1 MRLLMNTTLL
11 YPLVLF
17 LHILGAFGLTAAIT
31 LEAIGL
37 RGLRRAV
44 RTDDALMWLGISRG
58 LVLRLA
64 PASLGLI
71 LITGLYMTATAW
83 GPKGWIL
90 VALAS
95 LVLLAVIG
103 ALGTGIRMAR
113 VGPALGRASA
123 GPLSDDLRRALRDP
137 ILLMSLR
144 TRLAIVLGVVFL
156 MTVKP
161 SAVASLLVI
170 ALAAAIG
177 LLAGQIAFRGS
188 RNELRADVGKRDPL
202 PHPPRKGEGEDELRA
217 DVG

>member
-1 MRLLMNTTLL
+1 MNTTLI

-17 LHILGAFGLTAAIT
+17 LHILGAFGLIAALT

-44 RTDDALMWLGISRG
+44 RTEDALMWLGISRG

-71 LITGLYMTATAW
+71 LVTGLYMTATTW

-95 LVLLAVIG
+95 LVLLAVVG

-113 VGPALGRASA
+113 IGSAVGGASA

-137 ILLMSLR
+137 ILLTSLR

-161 SAVASLLVI
+161 SSLASVVVI
-170 ALAAAIG
+170 ILAAAIG
-177 LLAGQIAFRGS
+177 LLASQIPATRS
-188 RNELRADVGKRDPL
+188 QRELRNEIG
-202 PHPPRKGEGEDELRA
+202 
-217 DVG
+217 

>member
-1 MRLLMNTTLL
+1 MNTALL

-17 LHILGAFGLTAAIT
+17 LHILGAFGLIAAIT

-44 RTDDALMWLGISRG
+44 RTEDALIWLAISRG

-71 LITGLYMTATAW
+71 LVTGLYMTATTW
-83 GPKGWIL
+83 GPRGWIL

-95 LVLLAVIG
+95 LVLLAVVG
-103 ALGTGIRMAR
+103 ALGTGIRMAPIGSA
-113 VGPALGRASA
+113 VGRASA

-137 ILLMSLR
+137 ILLTSLR

-161 SAVASLLVI
+161 SSAASVVVI
-170 ALAAAIG
+170 VLAAAVG
-177 LLAGQIAFRGS
+177 LLAGQLPVRRS
-188 RNELRADVGKRDPL
+188 QRELRNEIG
-202 PHPPRKGEGEDELRA
+202 
-217 DVG
+217 

>member
-1 MRLLMNTTLL
+1 
-11 YPLVLF
+11 VLF
-17 LHILGAFGLTAAIT
+17 LHILGAFGLIAAIT

-44 RTDDALMWLGISRG
+44 RTEDALMWLGISRG

-71 LITGLYMTATAW
+71 LVTGLYMTATTW

-95 LVLLAVIG
+95 LVLLAVVG

-113 VGPALGRASA
+113 IGSAVGGASA

-137 ILLMSLR
+137 ILLTSLR

-161 SAVASLLVI
+161 SSLASVVVI
-170 ALAAAIG
+170 ILAAAIG
-177 LLAGQIAFRGS
+177 LLASQIPATRS
-188 RNELRADVGKRDPL
+188 QRELRNEIG
-202 PHPPRKGEGEDELRA
+202 
-217 DVG
+217 

>member
-1 MRLLMNTTLL
+1 MNTTLV

-17 LHILGAFGLTAAIT
+17 LHILGAFGLIAAIT

-44 RTDDALMWLGISRG
+44 RTEDALMWLGISRG

-71 LITGLYMTATAW
+71 LVTGLYMTATTW

-95 LVLLAVIG
+95 LVLLAVVG
-103 ALGTGIRMAR
+103 ALGTGVRMAR
-113 VGPALGRASA
+113 IGSAVGGASA

-137 ILLMSLR
+137 ILLTSLR

-161 SAVASLLVI
+161 PSLASVVVI
-170 ALAAAIG
+170 ILAAAIG
-177 LLAGQIAFRGS
+177 LLASQIPATRS
-188 RNELRADVGKRDPL
+188 QRELRNEIG
-202 PHPPRKGEGEDELRA
+202 
-217 DVG
+217 

>member
-1 MRLLMNTTLL
+1 MNTTLI

-17 LHILGAFGLTAAIT
+17 LHILGAFGLIAALT

-44 RTDDALMWLGISRG
+44 RTEDALMWLGISRG

-71 LITGLYMTATAW
+71 LVTGLYLTATTW

-95 LVLLAVIG
+95 LVLLAVVG

-113 VGPALGRASA
+113 IGSAVGGASA

-137 ILLMSLR
+137 ILLTSLR

-161 SAVASLLVI
+161 SSLASVVVI
-170 ALAAAIG
+170 ILAAAVG
-177 LLAGQIAFRGS
+177 LLAGQLPVRRS
-188 RNELRADVGKRDPL
+188 QRELRNEIG
-202 PHPPRKGEGEDELRA
+202 
-217 DVG
+217 

>member
-1 MRLLMNTTLL
+1 MNTTLL

-17 LHILGAFGLTAAIT
+17 LHILGAFGLIAALT

-44 RTDDALMWLGISRG
+44 RSEDALMWLGISRG

-71 LITGLYMTATAW
+71 LVTGLYMTATAW

-113 VGPALGRASA
+113 LGPALGRASA

-137 ILLMSLR
+137 ILVTSLR
-144 TRLAIVLGVVFL
+144 TRLAIVVGVVFL
-156 MTVKP
+156 MTVTP
-161 SAVASLLVI
+161 SAVASVVVI
-170 ALAAAIG
+170 VLATAIG
-177 LLAGQIAFRGS
+177 LLASQIPATRS
-188 RNELRADVGKRDPL
+188 QRELRNEIG
-202 PHPPRKGEGEDELRA
+202 
-217 DVG
+217 

>member
-1 MRLLMNTTLL
+1 MNTTLV
-11 YPLVLF
+11 YALVLF
-17 LHILGAFGLTAAIT
+17 LHILGAFGLIAAIT

-44 RTDDALMWLGISRG
+44 RTEDALMWLGISRG

-71 LITGLYMTATAW
+71 LVTGLYMMATTW

-95 LVLLAVIG
+95 LVLLAVVG

-113 VGPALGRASA
+113 IGAAVGGASA
-123 GPLSDDLRRALRDP
+123 GPLSDDLRRALRDR
-137 ILLMSLR
+137 ILLTSLR
-144 TRLAIVLGVVFL
+144 TRLAIVLGVGFL

-161 SAVASLLVI
+161 SSLASVVVI
-170 ALAAAIG
+170 ILAAAIG
-177 LLAGQIAFRGS
+177 LLASQIPATRS
-188 RNELRADVGKRDPL
+188 QRELRNEIG
-202 PHPPRKGEGEDELRA
+202 
-217 DVG
+217 

>member
-1 MRLLMNTTLL
+1 MNTTLL

-17 LHILGAFGLTAAIT
+17 LHILGAFGLVAAIT

-44 RTDDALMWLGISRG
+44 RSEDALMWLGISRG

-71 LITGLYMTATAW
+71 LVTGLWMTATAW

-95 LVLLAVIG
+95 LVLLALVG

-113 VGPALGRASA
+113 LGPAIGRAN
-123 GPLSDDLRRALRDP
+123 GPLTDELKAALRDP
-137 ILLMSLR
+137 VLLTSIR
-144 TRLAIVLGVVFL
+144 TRVALVLGIVFL

-161 SAVASLLVI
+161 SAVASLVVI
-170 ALAAAIG
+170 AVAAAIG
-177 LLAGQIAFRGS
+177 LLAGQIPFRRS
-188 RNELRADVGKRDPL
+188 RNELRADVG
-202 PHPPRKGEGEDELRA
+202 
-217 DVG
+217 

>member
-1 MRLLMNTTLL
+1 MNTALL

-17 LHILGAFGLTAAIT
+17 LHILGAFGLVAALT

-44 RTDDALMWLGISRG
+44 RTEDALMWLAISRG

-71 LITGLYMTATAW
+71 LVTGLYMTATTW
-83 GPKGWIL
+83 GPRGWIL

-95 LVLLAVIG
+95 LVLLAVVG
-103 ALGTGIRMAR
+103 ALGTGIRMAPIGSA
-113 VGPALGRASA
+113 VGGASA

-137 ILLMSLR
+137 ILLTSLR

-161 SAVASLLVI
+161 SSLASVVVI
-170 ALAAAIG
+170 ILAAAIG
-177 LLAGQIAFRGS
+177 LLASQLPARRS
-188 RNELRADVGKRDPL
+188 QRELRNEIG
-202 PHPPRKGEGEDELRA
+202 
-217 DVG
+217 

>member
-1 MRLLMNTTLL
+1 MNTTLL

-17 LHILGAFGLTAAIT
+17 LHILGAFGLVAAIT

-44 RTDDALMWLGISRG
+44 RSEDALMWLGISRG

-71 LITGLYMTATAW
+71 LVTGLWMTATTW

-95 LVLLAVIG
+95 LVLLAVVG
-103 ALGTGIRMAR
+103 ALGTGIRVAR
-113 VGPALGRASA
+113 IGSAVGGATP
-123 GPLSDDLRRALRDP
+123 GPLSDDLRRTLRDS
-137 ILLMSLR
+137 ILLTSLR

-161 SAVASLLVI
+161 SSAASVVVI
-170 ALAAAIG
+170 VLAAAIG
-177 LLAGQIAFRGS
+177 LLASQIPARRS
-188 RNELRADVGKRDPL
+188 QRELRNEIG
-202 PHPPRKGEGEDELRA
+202 
-217 DVG
+217 

>member
-58 LVLRLA
+58 LVLRLV
-64 PASLGLI
+64 PASLGLV

-103 ALGTGIRMAR
+103 HSGQAFGWPASAR
-113 VGPALGRASA
+113 PSAGRAP
-123 GPLSDDLRRALRDP
+123 GRCQT
-137 ILLMSLR
+137 I
-144 TRLAIVLGVVFL
+144 
-156 MTVKP
+156 
-161 SAVASLLVI
+161 SAV
-170 ALAAAIG
+170 
-177 LLAGQIAFRGS
+177 
-188 RNELRADVGKRDPL
+188 
-202 PHPPRKGEGEDELRA
+202 H
-217 DVG
+217 

>member
-1 MRLLMNTTLL
+1 MITTLL
-11 YPLVLF
+11 YPLALF
-17 LHILGAFGLTAAIT
+17 LHILGAFGLIAAIT

-37 RGLRRAV
+37 RGLRGAV
-44 RTDDALMWLGISRG
+44 GSDDARMWLGISRG
-58 LVLRLA
+58 LVLRFA

-71 LITGLYMTATAW
+71 LVTGLYMTATIW
-83 GPKGWIL
+83 GPRGWIL

-113 VGPALGRASA
+113 IGPAVGRASA
-123 GPLSDDLRRALRDP
+123 GPLSDDLRRAVRDP
-137 ILLMSLR
+137 ILLTSLR

-170 ALAAAIG
+170 AVAAAIG

-188 RNELRADVGKRDPL
+188 RNELRADVG
-202 PHPPRKGEGEDELRA
+202 
-217 DVG
+217 

>member
-1 MRLLMNTTLL
+1 MNTTLL

-17 LHILGAFGLTAAIT
+17 LHILGAFGLIAAIT

-44 RTDDALMWLGISRG
+44 RTDDALVWFGISRG

-71 LITGLYMTATAW
+71 LITGLYMTATA
-83 GPKGWIL
+83 
-90 VALAS
+90 
-95 LVLLAVIG
+95 
-103 ALGTGIRMAR
+103 LGTGIRMAR
-113 VGPALGRASA
+113 VGPALRQASA

-137 ILLMSLR
+137 ILLTSLR

-161 SAVASLLVI
+161 SAVVSLLVVV
-170 ALAAAIG
+170 LATAVG
-177 LLAGQIAFRGS
+177 LLAGLISPRRN
-188 RNELRADVGKRDPL
+188 RNELRAEVG
-202 PHPPRKGEGEDELRA
+202 
-217 DVG
+217 

>member
-1 MRLLMNTTLL
+1 MNTTLI

-17 LHILGAFGLTAAIT
+17 LHILGAFGLIAALT
-31 LEAIGL
+31 LEAVGL

-44 RTDDALMWLGISRG
+44 RTEDALMWLGISRG

-71 LITGLYMTATAW
+71 LVTGLYMMATTW
-83 GPKGWIL
+83 GPKGWIV

-95 LVLLAVIG
+95 LVLLAVVG

-113 VGPALGRASA
+113 IGSAVGGASA
-123 GPLSDDLRRALRDP
+123 GPLSDDLQRALRDP
-137 ILLMSLR
+137 ILLTSLR

-161 SAVASLLVI
+161 SSLASVVVI
-170 ALAAAIG
+170 ILAAAIG
-177 LLAGQIAFRGS
+177 LLASQIPARRS
-188 RNELRADVGKRDPL
+188 QRELHNEIG
-202 PHPPRKGEGEDELRA
+202 
-217 DVG
+217 

>member
-1 MRLLMNTTLL
+1 MNTTLV
-11 YPLVLF
+11 YALVLF
-17 LHILGAFGLTAAIT
+17 LHILGAFGLIAAIT

-44 RTDDALMWLGISRG
+44 RTEDALMWLGISRG

-71 LITGLYMTATAW
+71 LVTGLYMMATTW

-95 LVLLAVIG
+95 LVLLAVVG

-113 VGPALGRASA
+113 IGAAVGGASA
-123 GPLSDDLRRALRDP
+123 GPLSDDLRRALRDR
-137 ILLMSLR
+137 ILLTSLR
-144 TRLAIVLGVVFL
+144 TRLAIVLGVGFL

-161 SAVASLLVI
+161 SSLASVVVI
-170 ALAAAIG
+170 ILAAAIG
-177 LLAGQIAFRGS
+177 LLASQIPATTSQREL
-188 RNELRADVGKRDPL
+188 RNEIG
-202 PHPPRKGEGEDELRA
+202 
-217 DVG
+217 

>member
-1 MRLLMNTTLL
+1 MNTTLL

-17 LHILGAFGLTAAIT
+17 LHILGAFGLVAALT

-44 RTDDALMWLGISRG
+44 RSEDALMWLGISRG

-71 LITGLYMTATAW
+71 LVTGLYMTATTW

-95 LVLLAVIG
+95 LVLLAVVG
-103 ALGTGIRMAR
+103 ALGTGIRMAGIGSA
-113 VGPALGRASA
+113 VGGATP

-137 ILLMSLR
+137 ILLTSLR

-161 SAVASLLVI
+161 SSAASVVVI
-170 ALAAAIG
+170 VLAAAIG
-177 LLAGQIAFRGS
+177 LLASQIPARRS
-188 RNELRADVGKRDPL
+188 QRELRNEIG
-202 PHPPRKGEGEDELRA
+202 
-217 DVG
+217 

>member
-1 MRLLMNTTLL
+1 MNTTLV

-17 LHILGAFGLTAAIT
+17 LHILGAFGLIAAIT

-44 RTDDALMWLGISRG
+44 RTEDALMWLGISRG

-71 LITGLYMTATAW
+71 LVTGLYMTATTW

-95 LVLLAVIG
+95 LVLLAVVG

-113 VGPALGRASA
+113 IGSAVGGASA

-137 ILLMSLR
+137 ILLTSLR

-161 SAVASLLVI
+161 SSLASVVVI
-170 ALAAAIG
+170 ILAAAIG
-177 LLAGQIAFRGS
+177 LLASQIPATRS
-188 RNELRADVGKRDPL
+188 QRELRNEIG
-202 PHPPRKGEGEDELRA
+202 
-217 DVG
+217 

>member
-1 MRLLMNTTLL
+1 MNTTLV

-17 LHILGAFGLTAAIT
+17 LHILGAFGLVAALT

-44 RTDDALMWLGISRG
+44 RTEDALMWLAISRG

-71 LITGLYMTATAW
+71 LVTGLYMTATAW

-95 LVLLAVIG
+95 LVLLAVAG
-103 ALGTGIRMAR
+103 ALGTGIRMAAIGSA
-113 VGPALGRASA
+113 VGGASA

-137 ILLMSLR
+137 ILLTSLR

-161 SAVASLLVI
+161 SSLASVVVIVLAVAV
-170 ALAAAIG
+170 A
-177 LLAGQIAFRGS
+177 LLAGQIPVRRS
-188 RNELRADVGKRDPL
+188 RNELRADVG
-202 PHPPRKGEGEDELRA
+202 
-217 DVG
+217 

>member
-1 MRLLMNTTLL
+1 MNTTLL

-17 LHILGAFGLTAAIT
+17 LHILGAFGLIAAIT

-44 RTDDALMWLGISRG
+44 RTEDALMWLGISRG

-71 LITGLYMTATAW
+71 LVTGLYMTATTW

-95 LVLLAVIG
+95 LVLLAVVG
-103 ALGTGIRMAR
+103 ALGGGIRMAR
-113 VGPALGRASA
+113 IGSAVGGASA

-137 ILLMSLR
+137 ILLTSLR

-161 SAVASLLVI
+161 SSLASVVVI
-170 ALAAAIG
+170 ILAAAIG
-177 LLAGQIAFRGS
+177 LLASQIPARRS
-188 RNELRADVGKRDPL
+188 QRELHNEIG
-202 PHPPRKGEGEDELRA
+202 
-217 DVG
+217 

>member
-1 MRLLMNTTLL
+1 MNTTLV

-17 LHILGAFGLTAAIT
+17 LHILGAFGLIAAIT

-44 RTDDALMWLGISRG
+44 RTEDALMWLGISRG

-71 LITGLYMTATAW
+71 LVTGLYMTATTW

-95 LVLLAVIG
+95 LVLLAVVG

-113 VGPALGRASA
+113 IGSAVGGASA

-137 ILLMSLR
+137 ILLTSLR

-161 SAVASLLVI
+161 SSLASVVVI
-170 ALAAAIG
+170 ILAAAIG
-177 LLAGQIAFRGS
+177 LLASQIPARRS
-188 RNELRADVGKRDPL
+188 QRELHNEIG
-202 PHPPRKGEGEDELRA
+202 
-217 DVG
+217 